1 MKLLNVSICCLI
13 CLGMTA
19 CASTSRND
27 LLVDKVSLPIGKL
40 VLQFQ
45 DIAGFTSDKRDKAS
59 YNILA
64 RLDDIPFEQLPEDLY
79 LKVRIYSDEDYQDLV
94 FEGAWLGGA
103 MSPRV
108 KYRDWIIGRY
118 RDVGLDFKDHF
129 VIIAFSSD
137 GVRESSELPSVSLP
151 LEAKRVTKQAFL
163 DMF

>member
-13 CLGMTA
+13 CLSMTA
-19 CASTSRND
+19 FASASRND
-27 LLVDKVSLPIGKL
+27 LLVDKVSLPVGKL